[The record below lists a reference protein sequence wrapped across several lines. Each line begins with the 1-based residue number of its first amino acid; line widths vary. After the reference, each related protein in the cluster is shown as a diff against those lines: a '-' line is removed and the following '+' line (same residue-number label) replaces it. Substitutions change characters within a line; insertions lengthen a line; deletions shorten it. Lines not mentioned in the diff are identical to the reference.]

1 MSPGPLPHFW
11 LSVNRNGPLTSL
23 GHGARGEDGED
34 GEDVA
39 IGFLEARVA
48 PWLFQWIGL
57 KDHLLV

>member
-1 MSPGPLPHFW
+1 
-11 LSVNRNGPLTSL
+11 L

-57 KDHLLV
+57 IKGPFTSLSTVFNGKIYSFRLRRSL